1 MSMANNNLQNL
12 NIKIF
17 MMTEI
22 NNILNYNN
30 INKILVII
38 YKKIVIYRLL

>member
-1 MSMANNNLQNL
+1 MSMTNNNLQNL

-38 YKKIVIYRLL
+38 YKKIV

>member
-1 MSMANNNLQNL
+1 MTNNNLQNL

-38 YKKIVIYRLL
+38 YKKIV

>member
-17 MMTEI
+17 MMTEL

-38 YKKIVIYRLL
+38 YKKIV

>member
-38 YKKIVIYRLL
+38 YKKIV

>member
-1 MSMANNNLQNL
+1 MSMTNNNLQNL

-22 NNILNYNN
+22 NNILNYNT

-38 YKKIVIYRLL
+38 YKKIV

>member
-38 YKKIVIYRLL
+38 YKNIV

>member
-1 MSMANNNLQNL
+1 MANNNLQNL

-38 YKKIVIYRLL
+38 YKKIV